1 MKFVALKFLTDED
14 FDNRIVRGLLLRDP
28 ELDIVRVQDVG
39 LGGSTDPENL
49 AFAASQGRILLTHDV
64 STIPGYVKER
74 LEAGE
79 RVPGIFEVPQAAPIG
94 TVIEDLLLLAESSQP
109 NEWEGQIIYLPL

>member
-1 MKFVALKFLTDED
+1 MKFVALKYLTDED
-14 FDNRIVRGLLLRDP
+14 FDNRIVRGLLLRNP

-39 LGGSTDPENL
+39 LRRASDPQNL
-49 AFAASQGRILLTHDV
+49 AFAGVQGRILLTHDV

-79 RVPGIFEVPQAAPIG
+79 HVPGIFEVPQKAPIG
-94 TVIEDLLLLAESSQP
+94 TIIEDLLLLSGSSRE